1 MVPSMAIS
9 ETREVVI
16 EASPEEIL
24 DVIADV
30 ETMPEWSSQQQ
41 SVEILEGGEDGR
53 PRRVK
58 MNVKSAGISD
68 EQVVDYTWTDDSASW
83 TLVSAGQLRSQDA
96 KYSLTPEGD
105 KTRVKFE
112 LTINPSVPLPGFI
125 LKRAIKGAM
134 ETSTDGLRK
143 RVLEVK
149 ESLYLPPVINTG
161 PLAGVK
167 VIELGGI
174 GPGPHAAMV
183 LADLGAD
190 VVRVRRPGGLTMP
203 SEDRDLLHRGKRLV
217 DLDVKNEPQALLD
230 LAAKADVLLDC
241 FRPGTCERLGI
252 GPEECAAVNPRLIFA
267 RITGWGQ
274 DGPLATTAGHD
285 INYLS
290 QTGALSAHR
299 LPRPAAGRAAEPGRR
314 LRRRVDVRAA
324 GHRHRAL

>member
-58 MNVKSAGISD
+58 MKVKSAGISD

-96 KYSLTPEGD
+96 KYTPDTGGRQDPGQVRADHQPLGAAARVHLETGHQGRDGNLDRRPAQAGAESEGSL
-105 KTRVKFE
+105 
-112 LTINPSVPLPGFI
+112 S
-125 LKRAIKGAM
+125 
-134 ETSTDGLRK
+134 
-143 RVLEVK
+143 
-149 ESLYLPPVINTG
+149 LPPVTNTG

-203 SEDRDLLHRGKRLV
+203 SEDRDLLHRGKRIV

-290 QTGALSAHR
+290 QTGALSA
-299 LPRPAAGRAAEPGRR
+299 PSASATGRR
-314 LRRRVDVRAA
+314 WRR
-324 GHRHRAL
+324 